1 MRKYYTNGYVV
12 RILESGDLV
21 HKNKFNWYDASSL
34 GEAKIFATLNGV
46 TAYIQRE
53 ISEPKRTQ
61 YQIEYFIKDTNE
73 VVFKVIDTIP
83 KAVKNIS
90 EMRTKIEQKLI
101 GSNRKI
107 CF

>member
-1 MRKYYTNGYVV
+1 MRKHYTNGYVI
-12 RILESGDLV
+12 RILESEDFV
-21 HKNKFNWYDASSL
+21 HKTKFNWYDASSL
-34 GEAKIFATLNGV
+34 GDAKIFATLNGV

-53 ISEPKRTQ
+53 ISEPKRNQ
-61 YQIEYFIKDTNE
+61 YQIEYFSRDVDGI
-73 VVFKVIDTIP
+73 VFKVIDTIP

-101 GSNRKI
+101 GSSRKI

>member
-1 MRKYYTNGYVV
+1 MLKYYTSGYVI

-21 HKNKFNWYDASSL
+21 HRIKFHWSDATLLS
-34 GEAKIFATLNGV
+34 EAKIFATMNGV

-53 ISEPKRTQ
+53 IPEPKRNQ
-61 YQIEYFIKDTNE
+61 YQIEYAVKDENG
-73 VVFKVIDTIP
+73 VVFKPIGMKP

-90 EMRTKIEQKLI
+90 DMRDKIEQKLI
-101 GSNRKI
+101 GSSRKI